1 MFLSFNADCDI
12 GRALLVK
19 LNRQGDNSVY
29 FSYVLMISDDYISA
43 IVYIYEAN
51 LISWSYTKMT
61 GKCRFQD
68 RWLHEKEYKDC
79 LLNIGSWVICEKRS
93 GISLSLELTWN

>member
-19 LNRQGDNSVY
+19 LNRQGDNSFY

-51 LISWSYTKMT
+51 LIS
-61 GKCRFQD
+61 
-68 RWLHEKEYKDC
+68 
-79 LLNIGSWVICEKRS
+79 
-93 GISLSLELTWN
+93 